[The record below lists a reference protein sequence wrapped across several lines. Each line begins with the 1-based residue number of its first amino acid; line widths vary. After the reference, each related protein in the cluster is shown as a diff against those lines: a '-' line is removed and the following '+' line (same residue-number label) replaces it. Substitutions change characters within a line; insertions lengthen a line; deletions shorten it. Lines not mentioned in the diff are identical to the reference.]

1 MGLSAAKDHKNDKAG
16 LAARRAALAILSAI
30 FDEARPFDE
39 TLMRA
44 QAAAL
49 APRDRAFVLALVQT
63 CLRRKGES
71 EAIIA
76 RFLSKKLPRKSGNA
90 SLILLLGTTQLL
102 YLAMPPHAVID
113 LAVTLAREDRNA
125 THFANLINAVL
136 RKLADVKPI
145 DRPRLNVPDW
155 LWRRWTKNYGNST
168 AEAIARTHATEPPLD
183 LSVKS
188 AAQDWAKTLNGSVLP
203 TGSVRLAA
211 RSGTIETLAGFEDGA
226 WWVQDAAAAL
236 PVLLLGDVAGKTVL
250 DLCAAPGGKTAQL
263 ASRGAKVTAVDQSA
277 PRMARVKQ
285 NLDRLNLVAELHIAD
300 VMDFSPDRVF
310 DAVLLDA
317 PCSATGT
324 IRRHPELPFIKSERQ
339 IADLVDL
346 QARLFAQAAKFVS
359 PGGSLIYCSCSL
371 EPEEGEEQAERFL
384 GGHPDYRR
392 VPLMAEAVAGES
404 QFITAKGD
412 LRTLPSMNI
421 GSDQGLDGFYAA
433 RLRKR

>member
-1 MGLSAAKDHKNDKAG
+1 MGRSAAKDPKNDKAG

-188 AAQDWAKTLNGSVLP
+188 AAQDWAKTLNGSVLS

-236 PVLLLGDVAGKTVL
+236 PVLIFGDVAGKTVL

-263 ASRGAKVTAVDQSA
+263 ASRGARVTAVDQSA

-300 VMDFSPDRVF
+300 VMDFS
-310 DAVLLDA
+310 
-317 PCSATGT
+317 
-324 IRRHPELPFIKSERQ
+324 
-339 IADLVDL
+339 
-346 QARLFAQAAKFVS
+346 
-359 PGGSLIYCSCSL
+359 
-371 EPEEGEEQAERFL
+371 
-384 GGHPDYRR
+384 
-392 VPLMAEAVAGES
+392 
-404 QFITAKGD
+404 
-412 LRTLPSMNI
+412 
-421 GSDQGLDGFYAA
+421 
-433 RLRKR
+433 

>member
-1 MGLSAAKDHKNDKAG
+1 MGLSAAKDPKNDKAG

-188 AAQDWAKTLNGSVLP
+188 AAQDWAKTLNGSVLS

-236 PVLLLGDVAGKTVL
+236 PVLILGDVAGKTVL

-384 GGHPDYRR
+384 GAHPDYRR